1 MSNHIDTCRN
11 TFCTWLEASMF
22 KTPQLSAV
30 CNTLQEGL
38 VLIGADGRIQAV
50 NPAMEKLTGYTA
62 GELIGQP
69 CTILQCDVC
78 EKSRREGRDH
88 WCRLFDT
95 RQEHRRRCRI
105 LRKDGASVPVLKNA
119 SLVMEGEQVLVAVET
134 LTDLTELDLR
144 DRKIE
149 ELTRRV
155 EEAPGFHGLVGM
167 SAPMR
172 RLFKSI
178 ERAAGSD
185 APVLILGESGTGKEL
200 VAHALHALGARRD
213 GPFIQLNCAAL
224 NESLLE
230 SELFGHVKGAF
241 TGAVRHRQGRFE
253 AAHGGDLFLDEI
265 GDIPVPMQVKL
276 LRVLETKEVERVGDN
291 RPMPVDVRFISA
303 TNRNIPA
310 LVAEGTYREDF
321 YYRINVLPLHVPP
334 LRDRLEDIPLLAEH
348 FLHTIAA
355 RSGRCA
361 FSLDRPALEALLR
374 HPWPG
379 NVREL
384 KSALEF
390 AAIHAEAETDGRIE
404 VCHLPATVQGQAL
417 CPPPQTAATRHA
429 DDGLSADEHAEK
441 NALIAAL
448 QEAGGNKNAAARLLG
463 VHRGTILNRMRKYGV
478 DVQKSVAANAANNST
493 NMVKSR

>member
-1 MSNHIDTCRN
+1 
-11 TFCTWLEASMF
+11 MF

-38 VLIGADGRIQAV
+38 MLIGADGRIQAV

-62 GELIGQP
+62 DELIGQP
-69 CTILQCDVC
+69 CTIIQCDVC

-119 SLVMEGEQVLVAVET
+119 SLVMEGDQVVVAVET
-134 LTDLTELDLR
+134 LTDLTELDER

-155 EEAPGFHGLVGM
+155 EEAPGFHGLVGR
-167 SAPMR
+167 SEPMR
-172 RLFKSI
+172 RLFRAI
-178 ERAAGSD
+178 ERAAGSE

-200 VAHALHALGARRD
+200 VAQALHSLGARRD

-291 RPMPVDVRFISA
+291 LPMPVDVRFLSA
-303 TNRNIPA
+303 TNRNLPA
-310 LVAEGTYREDF
+310 LVAEGKYREDF
-321 YYRINVLPLHVPP
+321 FYRINVIPIHVPS
-334 LRDRLEDIPLLAEH
+334 LRSRLEDVPLLAEH
-348 FLHTIAA
+348 FLQVIAA
-355 RSGRCA
+355 RSGRCR
-361 FSLDRPALEALLR
+361 FSLDRGALEAML
-374 HPWPG
+374 HHTWPG

-390 AAIHAEAETDGRIE
+390 AAIHAEAETGGRIE
-404 VCHLPATVQGQAL
+404 RCHLPPVLQGEPV
-417 CPPPQTAATRHA
+417 CPPLSLTATASFPAGPSHG
-429 DDGLSADEHAEK
+429 GLTLAEYEERR
-441 NALIAAL
+441 ALVAAL

-463 VHRGTILNRMRKYGV
+463 VHRGTILNRMRKYGI
-478 DVQKSVAANAANNST
+478 DIHRSVLT
-493 NMVKSR
+493 